1 MATII
6 VGAIKV
12 VFTLISLSIV
22 DLVGRRSLLLVGSFG
37 MALSLLALSTAFDQ
51 RKRNDPLNPTQTS
64 VALVSVCCA
73 VASYSLGFGPV
84 TWLVVSEL
92 FPDEIRGRA
101 LGASHQYALLHSV
114 QYYTILYYTVLYCTV
129 LYCTVL
135 YRTVPNCTVPNCTE
149 LYCTVL
155 YCTVLYCTVLYCTVL
170 YCTVLYC
177 TVLYCTVL
185 YCTVLY
191 CTVLYYYEL

>member
-22 DLVGRRSLLLVGSFG
+22 DRVGRRSLLLVGSFG
-37 MALSLLALSTAFDQ
+37 MALSLLALSTAFHQ
-51 RKRNDPLNPTQTS
+51 RNRNDPLTSTQTS

-101 LGASHQYALLHSV
+101 LGKPHHYALLHP
-114 QYYTILYYTVLYCTV
+114 TLLHCTALYSIVLYF
-129 LYCTVL
+129 
-135 YRTVPNCTVPNCTE
+135 
-149 LYCTVL
+149 
-155 YCTVLYCTVLYCTVL
+155 
-170 YCTVLYC
+170 
-177 TVLYCTVL
+177 
-185 YCTVLY
+185 
-191 CTVLYYYEL
+191 

>member
-22 DLVGRRSLLLVGSFG
+22 DLVGRRSLLLAGSFG

-51 RKRNDPLNPTQTS
+51 RNRNDPLTSTQTS

-101 LGASHQYALLHSV
+101 LGASHHYALLHS
-114 QYYTILYYTVLYCTV
+114 TPL
-129 LYCTVL
+129 
-135 YRTVPNCTVPNCTE
+135 R
-149 LYCTVL
+149 CTVL
-155 YCTVLYCTVLYCTVL
+155 YCTVLYCS
-170 YCTVLYC
+170 
-177 TVLYCTVL
+177 
-185 YCTVLY
+185 VLY
-191 CTVLYYYEL
+191 CTVLYYSKF